1 MNYQPEKLFSTQ
13 ELIILLYKK
22 KWLIVSISVIAA
34 IFFVVYALLL
44 PNYYKSEVVL
54 YPASSSSVSQ
64 TLLSINAQSRDIL
77 KFGEDEEVEQVQQIL
92 ESEIIR
98 NTIIQKYDLFKHY
111 DIDLDSKYKTKLLY
125 DTYSDNVSIKRT
137 KYNSI
142 KIQVLDQS
150 PDTAALIANDISDL
164 LDTTMNHLQ
173 KTRAIEAF
181 NIVKREYQ
189 YLQDDIRKLNDS
201 LTVLRNL
208 GINDYESQ
216 AEVLNQALGQAILK
230 GNKKA
235 EAEINKKLAIL
246 SKYGSAYVQLSNY
259 LEYQTEQS
267 SILKLKYAEAS
278 VDAKQNLSHKFI
290 ISKAYPSEKP
300 AYPIRWLIVVGG
312 TLASF
317 ILTLLLI
324 AFFEGRKKFINK
336 LD

>member
-13 ELIILLYKK
+13 DLLVLLYKK
-22 KWLIVSISVIAA
+22 KWLILSVSAISA
-34 IFFVVYALLL
+34 IFFVIYALLL
-44 PNYYKSEVVL
+44 PNYYKSEVIL

-64 TLLSINAQSRDIL
+64 ALLSVNAQSRDIL

-92 ESEIIR
+92 ESEVIR
-98 NTIIQKYDLFKHY
+98 NTIIKKYNLLHHY
-111 DIDLDSKYKTKLLY
+111 DIDTSYKYKIKLLY
-125 DTYSDNVSIKRT
+125 DTYNDNVSIKRT

-142 KIQVLDQS
+142 KIQVLDQN

-201 LTVLRNL
+201 LTAIRNL
-208 GINDYESQ
+208 GVNDYESQ
-216 AEVLNQALGQAILK
+216 SEVLNQSLGQAILK

-235 EAEINKKLAIL
+235 EKEIQQKLNIIA
-246 SKYGSAYVQLSNY
+246 KYGSAYVQLSNY
-259 LEYQTEQS
+259 LEYLTEQA
-267 SILKLKYAEAS
+267 SILKQKYAEAD
-278 VDAKQNLSHKFI
+278 VDAKQKLSHKFI
-290 ISKAYPSEKP
+290 ISKAYPAEKA

-312 TLASF
+312 VLASF
-317 ILTLLLI
+317 ILTLLII
-324 AFFEGRKKFINK
+324 AFFKAKKQIVNQ